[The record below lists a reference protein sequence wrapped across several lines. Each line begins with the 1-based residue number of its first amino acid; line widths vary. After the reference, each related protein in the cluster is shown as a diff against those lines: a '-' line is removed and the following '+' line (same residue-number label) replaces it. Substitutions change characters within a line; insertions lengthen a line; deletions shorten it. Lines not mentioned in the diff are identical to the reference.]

1 MWKLKAKQTYMSEYD
16 YERVEDV
23 IFEAEDLAEI
33 NDIVDMFKKYSIGTV
48 EFFISQVQEEK
59 EA

>member
-1 MWKLKAKQTYMSEYD
+1 MWKLKVKQTYMSEYD
-16 YERVEDV
+16 Y
-23 IFEAEDLAEI
+23 EI

>member
-1 MWKLKAKQTYMSEYD
+1 MWKLKVKQTYMSEYD

-48 EFFISQVQEEK
+48 EFFISQVSEEE

>member
-1 MWKLKAKQTYMSEYD
+1 MWKLKVKQTYMSEYD
-16 YERVEDV
+16 YERVQDV

-59 EA
+59 EE

>member
-1 MWKLKAKQTYMSEYD
+1 MWKLKVKQTYVSEYD
-16 YERVEDV
+16 YERVQDV
-23 IFEAEDLAEI
+23 IFEAENLAEI
-33 NDIVDMFKKYSIGTV
+33 NDIVDMFKKHSIGTV

>member
-1 MWKLKAKQTYMSEYD
+1 MWNLKVKQTYMSDYD
-16 YERVEDV
+16 YKREQTV
-23 IFEAEDLAEI
+23 IFETEDLTEA
-33 NDIVDMFKKYSIGTV
+33 NDIVDMFKKFGIGKL

>member
-16 YERVEDV
+16 YERVQDV

>member
-16 YERVEDV
+16 YERVQDV

-59 EA
+59 EE

>member
-1 MWKLKAKQTYMSEYD
+1 MWKLKVKQTYMSEYD
-16 YERVEDV
+16 YERVQDA
-23 IFEAEDLAEI
+23 IFESEDLAEI

>member
-1 MWKLKAKQTYMSEYD
+1 MWKLKVKQTYMSEHD
-16 YERVEDV
+16 YERVQDV
-23 IFEAEDLAEI
+23 IFEAVDLAEI

>member
-1 MWKLKAKQTYMSEYD
+1 MWKLKVKQTYMSEYD
-16 YERVEDV
+16 YERVQDV

-33 NDIVDMFKKYSIGTV
+33 NDIVDMFKKFGIGKL
-48 EFFISQVQEEK
+48 EFFISQVPEEE

>member
-1 MWKLKAKQTYMSEYD
+1 MWKLKVKQTYMSEYD
-16 YERVEDV
+16 YERVQDV
-23 IFEAEDLAEI
+23 IFEAEDLTEI

>member
-1 MWKLKAKQTYMSEYD
+1 MWKLKVKQTYMSEYD
-16 YERVEDV
+16 YERVQDV
-23 IFEAEDLAEI
+23 IFEAEDLAEF

>member
-16 YERVEDV
+16 YERVQYV

-59 EA
+59 EE

>member
-23 IFEAEDLAEI
+23 IFEAEDLVEI